1 VPVGS
6 APSAIRAAIAAAYGD
21 ADTVADR
28 LRGEG
33 RRVLR
38 TIGSDAP
45 LPLLRAAGFAPVRL
59 APRPVA
65 GTPRADALLG
75 PAAARRRAHL
85 LAERL
90 LDPGLIDPVLFT
102 RADAEQAQVFSALR
116 ENARLGAPTGMAVTL
131 LDLLHI
137 DRPSSRAYNAARL
150 AQLRDWLQTQGGT
163 SFTEADLAREAEAAD
178 AVNALLRE
186 LDRLRPRLSGT
197 DMLRSIG
204 CAAIL
209 PPEELIP
216 LLRGLR
222 DEAAALPEASGTATL
237 CAGSPHETDLH
248 YAAIEREGLRIVGEV
263 HDWGIARA
271 LRPTPRS
278 LAEWADPAY
287 TIPAAAARSEVL
299 AQEAQAAVRER
310 KVERI
315 LHLTLDG
322 DEAAPWTVAALH
334 RALNGPEHDGAPA
347 EIAALKC
354 PLDDTVPL
362 VKALRKDE
370 AAPETAIPK
379 PAAPASAATSAPAP
393 RTRSRK
399 VLKASASS
407 GDYQRDWFASVRA
420 QVVSGAPF
428 AMVNANA
435 PQEILRALG
444 VPFVVNQWWASIV
457 AAKQQS
463 GRYRALLRSRHYP
476 TDAEAYSA
484 QGVAAALDRD
494 AEQAPWS
501 GLPRPDFVQAIASSD
516 ATPAI
521 FEAWAYESGAAA
533 FVYERTVD
541 PRWAIETRWWEALPD
556 RWQEVLEPER
566 LDLLVAE
573 LRQVIAEVESATGQ
587 RFDENRF
594 VEVMNLVNEQ
604 EEYYRMTRDL
614 IARTVPA
621 PIGVVDSMPAT
632 MVPQWHRGTEWG
644 RDAARALYEEVSER
658 AAAGLG
664 AIADE
669 KVRLM
674 WVGRGLW
681 SNTAFYQKWE
691 DSHGAVF
698 VWSMYLALAADGYIR
713 RFDAEGGTHD
723 SPRSP
728 LRALAARFLTMG
740 DELRMPSWAAPWH
753 VHEAQTHGID
763 GAVALDDADPF
774 VLRALVAAGIPVLE
788 LGVDNYALDR
798 ADADDLEARIAAF
811 IEGPCAQMA
820 QDRRRT
826 AA

>member
-1 VPVGS
+1 VPAGS
-6 APSAIRAAIAAAYGD
+6 ATSAIRAAIAAAYGD

-75 PAAARRRAHL
+75 PAGGRRRAHL

-90 LDPGLIDPVLFT
+90 LDPALIDPVLFT
-102 RADAEQAQVFSALR
+102 RADAEQAQIFSALR
-116 ENARLGAPTGMAVTL
+116 ENARLGAPTRMAATL

-150 AQLRDWLQTQGGT
+150 AQLGDWLQAQGGT
-163 SFTEADLAREAEAAD
+163 SFTEADLAREADAAD
-178 AVNALLRE
+178 VVNALLRD
-186 LDRLRPRLSGT
+186 LDELRPRLSGT

-209 PPEELIP
+209 PPEELVP
-216 LLRGLR
+216 LLRALH
-222 DEAAALPEASGTATL
+222 DEAATLPEASGTATL

-248 YAAIEREGLRIVGEV
+248 YAAIEREGLHIVGEV

-271 LRPTPRS
+271 MRPTPRS

-287 TIPAAAARSEVL
+287 AIPAAAARSEAL
-299 AQEAQAAVRER
+299 AQEARAAVRER

-334 RALNGPEHDGAPA
+334 RAVNGDGHDAAPA
-347 EIAALKC
+347 EIVPLKS
-354 PLDDTVPL
+354 PLDDTAPL
-362 VKALRKDE
+362 VKALRKDDK
-370 AAPETAIPK
+370 APEIAAPK
-379 PAAPASAATSAPAP
+379 PAKAASPPAP
-393 RTRSRK
+393 RARSRK

-407 GDYQRDWFASVRA
+407 GDYQRDWFASIRE
-420 QVVSGAPF
+420 QVASGAPF

-494 AEQAPWS
+494 AEQAPWG

-521 FEAWAYESGAAA
+521 FEAWAHESGAAS

-541 PRWAIETRWWEALPD
+541 PRWNIETRWWEALPD
-556 RWQEVLEPER
+556 RWHEVLEPER

-573 LRQVIAEVESATGQ
+573 LREVIAAVESATGR
-587 RFDENRF
+587 RFDEERF

-664 AIADE
+664 AVADE

-713 RFDAEGGTHD
+713 RFDAEGVDD

-753 VHEAQTHGID
+753 VHEAQAHGID
-763 GAVALDDADPF
+763 GAVALNDADPF
-774 VLRALVAAGIPVLE
+774 VLRALVAAGIPVLD

-798 ADADDLEARIAAF
+798 ADSDALEARIAAF
-811 IEGPCAQMA
+811 IEGPAAQMA
-820 QDRRRT
+820 QDRRK
-826 AA
+826 AAA

>member
-1 VPVGS
+1 MAAGS
-6 APSAIRAAIAAAYGD
+6 ATSAIRAAIGAAYGD
-21 ADTVADR
+21 ADAVAAR
-28 LRGEG
+28 LRREG

-59 APRPVA
+59 APRPMVE
-65 GTPRADALLG
+65 TPRADALLG
-75 PAAARRRAHL
+75 PAGGRRRAHL

-90 LDPGLIDPVLFT
+90 LDPVLSDPVLFT
-102 RADAEQAQVFSALR
+102 RADAEQAQIFSALR
-116 ENARLGAPTGMAVTL
+116 ENARLGAATRMAATL

-150 AQLRDWLQTQGGT
+150 AQLGDWLQAQGGR
-163 SFTEADLAREAEAAD
+163 SFTEVDLAREADAAD

-222 DEAAALPEASGTATL
+222 DEAAALPETSGTTTL

-271 LRPTPRS
+271 LLPTPRS
-278 LAEWADPAY
+278 LAEWTDPAY
-287 TIPAAAARSEVL
+287 TIPAAAARSEAL
-299 AQEAQAAVRER
+299 AQGARAAARER

-334 RALNGPEHDGAPA
+334 RAVNRDGHGAAPA
-347 EIAALKC
+347 EIVALKS
-354 PLDDTVPL
+354 PLDDTAPL
-362 VKALRKDE
+362 VKALRKDGTTPE
-370 AAPETAIPK
+370 IAAPKLAK
-379 PAAPASAATSAPAP
+379 AASAPAP
-393 RTRSRK
+393 RARSRK

-407 GDYQRDWFASVRA
+407 GDYQRDWFASIRE
-420 QVVSGAPF
+420 QVASGTPF

-494 AEQAPWS
+494 AEQAPWG
-501 GLPRPDFVQAIASSD
+501 GLPRPDFVHAIASSD

-521 FEAWAYESGAAA
+521 FEAWAHESGASPY
-533 FVYERTVD
+533 VYERTVD
-541 PRWAIETRWWEALPD
+541 PRWDIETRWWEALPD
-556 RWQEVLEPER
+556 RWHEVLEPER

-573 LRQVIAEVESATGQ
+573 LREVIAAVESATGR
-587 RFDENRF
+587 RFDEEQF

-621 PIGVVDSMPAT
+621 PIGMVDSMPAT

-664 AIADE
+664 AVADE

-713 RFDAEGGTHD
+713 RFDAEGAGD
-723 SPRSP
+723 APRSP

-798 ADADDLEARIAAF
+798 ADSDALEARIAAF
-811 IEGPCAQMA
+811 IEGPAAQMA
-820 QDRRRT
+820 HNRRK
-826 AA
+826 AAA